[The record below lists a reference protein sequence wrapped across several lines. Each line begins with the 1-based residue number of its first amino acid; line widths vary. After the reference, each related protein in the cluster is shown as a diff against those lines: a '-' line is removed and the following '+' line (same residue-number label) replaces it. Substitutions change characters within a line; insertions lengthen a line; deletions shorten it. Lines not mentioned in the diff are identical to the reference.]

1 MEITRKFLASLLLA
15 AFLVS
20 VAPAPVQASTPETDG
35 DDVAII
41 FDLLILRPVGL
52 VATVAG
58 TVIFIGS
65 LPISLPTLSVGKS
78 FNALVKEP
86 AKYTFWRTLGDERA
100 D

>member
-1 MEITRKFLASLLLA
+1 MNITRKFLAPLLLA
-15 AFLVS
+15 ALLAS
-20 VAPAPVQASTPETDG
+20 VAPAPALASTPETDG

-58 TVIFIGS
+58 TAIFIGS
-65 LPISLPTLSVGKS
+65 LPISLPTLSVGKA